1 MCPRTLKRFAGLR
14 PPERGFA
21 QAVRLSP
28 ECLFGGKGEVLMI
41 ITVNPENP
49 QLRLIRKVVEVLRKG
64 GVIGYPTDT
73 VYGLGCDLFSPEAI
87 RKIHRLKR
95 TEKKKPLSF
104 ICSDLKDIS
113 RYAYVSNYAYKMMK
127 RLLPGPYTFLLRATK
142 LVPKVAMTQQKTV
155 GIRIPDN
162 KICLRLVKELGN
174 PIIST
179 SVNKPD
185 ESLYNDPA
193 EIEERFGKQLDLV
206 IDGGVIVAEHS
217 SIIDLTEESP
227 EVIRIGKGEV
237 SLFQ

>member
-1 MCPRTLKRFAGLR
+1 
-14 PPERGFA
+14 
-21 QAVRLSP
+21 
-28 ECLFGGKGEVLMI
+28 MI
-41 ITVNPENP
+41 ITINTKNP
-49 QLRLIRKVVEVLRKG
+49 QPRLIRKVVDVLGKG

-73 VYGLGCDLFSPEAI
+73 IYGVGCDLFNPEAI
-87 RKIHRLKR
+87 RKIHRLKKMEGR
-95 TEKKKPLSF
+95 KPLSF

-127 RLLPGPYTFLLRATK
+127 RLLPGPYTFILKATK
-142 LVPKVAMTQQKTV
+142 LVPKIAMTKQKTV

-162 KICLRLVKELGN
+162 KICLKLVRELGH

-179 SVNKPD
+179 SVYKSD

-193 EIEERFGKQLDLV
+193 DIEGRFGKQLDLV

-217 SIIDLTEESP
+217 SIIDLTDEFP
-227 EVIRIGKGEV
+227 KVIRKGKGDV

>member
-1 MCPRTLKRFAGLR
+1 
-14 PPERGFA
+14 
-21 QAVRLSP
+21 
-28 ECLFGGKGEVLMI
+28 MI
-41 ITVNPENP
+41 LTINSKNP
-49 QLRLIRKVVEVLRKG
+49 QLRLVRKVVERLEQG

-73 VYGLGCDLFSPEAI
+73 VYGVGCDLFNQDAI
-87 RKIHRLKR
+87 RKVYRLKKM
-95 TEKKKPLSF
+95 EGKKPLSF

-127 RLLPGPYTFLLRATK
+127 RLLPGPYTFVLEATK
-142 LVPKVAMTQQKTV
+142 LVPKIAMTRQNTV

-162 KICLRLVKELGN
+162 KICLSLVRELGH

-179 SVNKPD
+179 SVYKPD

-193 EIEERFGKQLDLV
+193 EIEERFSKQLDLV

-217 SIIDLTEESP
+217 SIIDLTNESP
-227 EVIRIGKGEV
+227 KIIRKGKGDV

>member
-1 MCPRTLKRFAGLR
+1 
-14 PPERGFA
+14 
-21 QAVRLSP
+21 
-28 ECLFGGKGEVLMI
+28 MI
-41 ITVNPENP
+41 LAINPKNP
-49 QLRLIRKVVEVLRKG
+49 QLRLIRKVVEVLQQG

-73 VYGLGCDLFSPEAI
+73 IYGLGCDLFHQEAI
-87 RKIHRLKR
+87 RKIHRLKKV
-95 TEKKKPLSF
+95 EGKKPLSF
-104 ICSDLKDIS
+104 ICADLKDIS

-127 RLLPGPYTFLLRATK
+127 RLLPGPYTFILTATK
-142 LVPKVAMTQQKTV
+142 LVPKIAMTKQNTV

-162 KICLRLVKELGN
+162 KICLSLVKELGH

-179 SVNKPD
+179 SVYRPD

-217 SIIDLTEESP
+217 SVIDLTDEFP
-227 EVIRIGKGEV
+227 KVIRKGKGDV

>member
-1 MCPRTLKRFAGLR
+1 
-14 PPERGFA
+14 
-21 QAVRLSP
+21 
-28 ECLFGGKGEVLMI
+28 MI
-41 ITVNPENP
+41 MTINPKNP
-49 QLRLIRKVVEVLRKG
+49 QIRLIRKVLDVLKEG

-73 VYGLGCDLFSPEAI
+73 IYGVGCDLFNPEAV
-87 RKIHRLKR
+87 RKIHRI
-95 TEKKKPLSF
+95 KKIEGNKPLSF

-127 RLLPGPYTFLLRATK
+127 RLLPGAYTFILNATK
-142 LVPKVAMTQQKTV
+142 LVPKIAMTRQKTV

-162 KICLRLVKELGN
+162 KICLALVKEVGH

-179 SVNKPD
+179 SVYKLD
-185 ESLYNDPA
+185 ESLYNDPS

-217 SIIDLTEESP
+217 SMIDLTDDSP
-227 EVIRIGKGEV
+227 NVIRRGKGDV